1 MNVNIRVFLSRMSLL
16 WMSSAHDSAL
26 DVIKGTTALAAPLRP
41 VAALVRRIQT
51 MRLINKVCPERP
63 SDTSTAHKNIY
74 MVLRE
79 WLIVNSDVDSTI
91 ILDSLGAIIRSQGGP
106 YTTGGDIS
114 KFGIMKGLRV
124 DSVVFS
130 SLVDTLLIR
139 RLVNLEE
146 FRTLLRKAE
155 VMDKLFA
162 ENVLLTPDRSS
173 TIAPVKT
180 LPSNGLY
187 IFSSSIAAYNIMQE
201 LERNEK

>member
-114 KFGIMKGLRV
+114 KFGIM
-124 DSVVFS
+124 
-130 SLVDTLLIR
+130 
-139 RLVNLEE
+139 
-146 FRTLLRKAE
+146 
-155 VMDKLFA
+155 
-162 ENVLLTPDRSS
+162 
-173 TIAPVKT
+173 
-180 LPSNGLY
+180 
-187 IFSSSIAAYNIMQE
+187 
-201 LERNEK
+201 